1 MRKNVGSFL
10 NIVKNR
16 YISLPKSA
24 VEGLEHESWKSDL
37 NFIKELG
44 AGLFGNAYLISHKK
58 TKAKYA
64 LKFIDQTLSENLEEK
79 ESFNREAEM
88 MYKLNHPNS

>member
-24 VEGLEHESWKSDL
+24 VEGLEHESWKSDF

-58 TKAKYA
+58 TKAKYT
-64 LKFIDQTLSENLEEK
+64 LKFIDKTLSCQKIRRKKKVLIEK
-79 ESFNREAEM
+79 LKWCIN
-88 MYKLNHPNS
+88 